1 MLPCWK
7 LSHKHSELLA
17 LAFFGVKGEICF
29 FQPILTTLRYGWE
42 EDRTEKLH
50 ILDKINFQKSTP
62 LKALG
67 WSCHMVWTGVVYDR
81 WISEVASC
89 KYFLWCVWT
98 TCSVD
103 QSVIIDYTL
112 TSWHVELLLS
122 FSTSC
127 LFTECR
133 ILWKGLVCWC
143 ITGF

>member
-1 MLPCWK
+1 MLKIEPQ
-7 LSHKHSELLA
+7 
-17 LAFFGVKGEICF
+17 AFRIACAGIFQSKGWNML

-42 EDRTEKLH
+42 EDRTEKLN

-89 KYFLWCVWT
+89 KYFLWYAWT

-103 QSVIIDYTL
+103 QYVIIDYTL

-127 LFTECR
+127 PFTECR